1 MKPSEGPERILLGF
15 IIVYLNTLN
24 HPHHHRRQKEKA
36 AFISKKK
43 KKKKVKSRQMFA
55 SKSSQ
60 VLVSNWYTPHVLS
73 SVISLQ
79 GCCVAPQY
87 RKSARSLRGGAVIV
101 TVRCRI
107 TALEQVVIRVAE
119 V

>member
-1 MKPSEGPERILLGF
+1 
-15 IIVYLNTLN
+15 
-24 HPHHHRRQKEKA
+24 
-36 AFISKKK
+36 
-43 KKKKVKSRQMFA
+43 MFA
-55 SKSSQ
+55 SKRSQ
-60 VLVSNWYTPHVLS
+60 VLVSNWYTLHVLS
-73 SVISLQ
+73 STAVTYLQ

-87 RKSARSLRGGAVIV
+87 RKPARPLRGGAVIV